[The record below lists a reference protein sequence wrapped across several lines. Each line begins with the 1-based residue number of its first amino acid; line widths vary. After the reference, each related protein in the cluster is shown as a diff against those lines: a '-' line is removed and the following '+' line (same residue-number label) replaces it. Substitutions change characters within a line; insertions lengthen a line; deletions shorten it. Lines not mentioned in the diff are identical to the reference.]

1 MARFQLRTHVAFTT
15 YRPDIDGLRAIA
27 VLTVIAFH
35 FNSQWIPGGFIGVDI
50 FFVISGYIITR
61 IIYVEMQLQ
70 KFSFSIF
77 YIKRIKRILPLF
89 YLVSVSTLLV
99 SWLILTPDDLVRL
112 ADSLRYASVFIAN
125 VYFEKNSGYFA
136 PAADTLPLLHMW
148 SLSVE
153 EQFYFVWPL
162 LLLLSIKC
170 ISPRYRKSFFIFLL
184 LILVGVSEYA
194 ARSGQAA
201 AYYLLQN
208 RGSEL
213 LIGALLS
220 MFVHDKKEM
229 LFARE
234 SALALAGMLGALIL
248 VALFVWLDESA
259 VFPGLN
265 AALVSVATAALILNG
280 ELRKGLLYRL
290 LSSRGLALIGRLSF
304 SLYLWHWPVLA
315 LYRYYFNGINAAGY
329 ATCAMLTFLLAY
341 CSWQYFEKPLRYLNI
356 QKKWVLIGYLVLPI
370 IVLVMIAKDIKR
382 HKGYDERLPE
392 QARHL
397 YEMSITS
404 YDDVTKSV
412 SADSRYQPFNLQPI
426 GDEHLLP
433 KKPGALLWGDSHAGH
448 FRPFVE
454 ELGLKNGFYS
464 LYGGAGGCPPF
475 IGVDLI
481 KYGRLEVECTDTN
494 NKLFEVIKSSEAKV
508 VFLAGRWAMYT
519 ETTRS
524 EGEKGSRV
532 FLGDSTDYSES
543 LENSRRA
550 FRQGMDT
557 TIKELLANNK
567 RPVLFEQVPSYSFLP
582 SNCLVKKST
591 YSWMSEDNCNV
602 EQAEVAQRQL
612 YSNTVIKEMKAKY
625 PQLIIINVNR
635 LICDGEQCLSEV
647 DAVPLY
653 RDNDHLNIEGSKKLF
668 ELYRETNAYQELRY
682 AFR

>member
-1 MARFQLRTHVAFTT
+1 MSFTT

-35 FNSQWIPGGFIGVDI
+35 FNSQWLPGGFIGVDV

-61 IIYVEMQLQ
+61 IIYAEMQQ
-70 KFSFSIF
+70 DRFYFSNF

-89 YLVSVSTLLV
+89 YLVSIVMLLF
-99 SWLILTPDDLVRL
+99 SWLILTPDDLVGL
-112 ADSLRYASVFIAN
+112 ADSIRYASVFIAN

-136 PAADTLPLLHMW
+136 PAAETLPLLHMW

-162 LLLLSIKC
+162 LLFLSIKYL
-170 ISPRYRKSFFIFLL
+170 SPGYRKSYFLLSL

-194 ARSGQAA
+194 ARGAEAS
-201 AYYLLQN
+201 AYYLIQN

-220 MFVHDKKEM
+220 MTLYDKKEM
-229 LFARE
+229 LFAHQ
-234 SALALAGMLGALIL
+234 SALALAGVLGALIL
-248 VALFVWLDESA
+248 AVMFVGLDESA

-265 AALVSVATAALILNG
+265 AALVSVATAAVILNG

-304 SLYLWHWPVLA
+304 SLYLWHWPVLT
-315 LYRYYFNGINAAGY
+315 LYRYYFNGINATGY
-329 ATCAMLTFLLAY
+329 AICAVLTFLLAY

-356 QKKWVLIGYLVLPI
+356 QKRWVLLGYFVLPV
-370 IVLVMIAKDIKR
+370 IVLVMVAKDIKR
-382 HKGYDERLPE
+382 HQGYDERMPE

-397 YEMSITS
+397 YEISRAS
-404 YDDVTKSV
+404 YDNVTKDV
-412 SADSRYQPFNLQPI
+412 SADSRYQPFQLLPI
-426 GDEHLLP
+426 GDERLLP
-433 KKPGALLWGDSHAGH
+433 KKPEALLWGDSHAGH

-454 ELGLKNGFYS
+454 ELGLENEFYS

-481 KYGRLEVECTDTN
+481 KHGLPEVECTDTN
-494 NKLFEVIKSSEAKV
+494 NRLFEVIRDSEVKV

-532 FLGDSTDYSES
+532 FLGDSSDYSES
-543 LENSRRA
+543 IENSRRA
-550 FRQGMDT
+550 FRKGMEA
-557 TIKELLANNK
+557 TIQQLIANNK
-567 RPVLFEQVPSYSFLP
+567 RPILFEQVPSYPFLP
-582 SNCLVKKST
+582 SNCLVKKAT
-591 YSWMSEDNCNV
+591 YSWMKEENCNI
-602 EQAEVAQRQL
+602 EQGNVMKRQA
-612 YSNTVIKEMKAKY
+612 YSNIVIAEMEDKY
-625 PQLIIINVNR
+625 PQLTVIRVNE
-635 LICDGEQCLSEV
+635 LICRGRQCLSEL
-647 DAVPLY
+647 DAIPIY
-653 RDNDHLNIEGSKKLF
+653 RDNDHLNIEGSRKLF
-668 ELYRETNAYQELRY
+668 ELYRQTHAYQKLQY
-682 AFR
+682 ILQ

>member
-1 MARFQLRTHVAFTT
+1 MTFTT
-15 YRPDIDGLRAIA
+15 YRPDVDGLRAIA
-27 VLTVIAFH
+27 VLTVIVFH
-35 FNSQWIPGGFIGVDI
+35 FNSQWMPGGFIGVDV

-61 IIYVEMQLQ
+61 IIYAEIQQ
-70 KFSFSIF
+70 QTFSFASF

-89 YLVSVSTLLV
+89 YLVSIVTLLV

-125 VYFEKNSGYFA
+125 IYFEKNSGYFA

-153 EQFYFVWPL
+153 EQFYFIWPL
-162 LLLLSIKC
+162 LLFLSIRC
-170 ISPRYRKSFFIFLL
+170 LSPRYRKCFFVLLL

-194 ARSGQAA
+194 ARGGQAS
-201 AYYLLQN
+201 AYYLIQN

-220 MFVHDKKEM
+220 MFVHDKKEI

-248 VALFVWLDESA
+248 VGLFFWLDESA

-290 LSSRGLALIGRLSF
+290 LSSRGLALTGRLSF

-315 LYRYYFNGINAAGY
+315 LYRYYFNGIDATGY
-329 ATCAMLTFLLAY
+329 VTCAVLTFLLAY

-356 QKKWVLIGYLVLPI
+356 KKKWVLLGYFVLPVI
-370 IVLVMIAKDIKR
+370 MLVVIAKDIKR
-382 HKGYDERLPE
+382 HQGYDDRLPE
-392 QARHL
+392 QARRL
-397 YEMSITS
+397 YEISITS
-404 YDDVTKSV
+404 YDEITKDV
-412 SADSRYQPFNLQPI
+412 SADSRYQPFQ
-426 GDEHLLP
+426 LLP
-433 KKPGALLWGDSHAGH
+433 VGDAYLLPEKPGALLWGDSHAGH

-464 LYGGAGGCPPF
+464 LYGGAGGCPPL

-481 KYGRLEVECTDTN
+481 NNGRPEAECTDTN
-494 NKLFEVIKSSEAKV
+494 NKLFEVIKNSEAKV

-543 LENSRRA
+543 LANSRRA
-550 FRQGMDT
+550 FRKGIEA
-557 TIKELLANNK
+557 TIQQLIANNK
-567 RPVLFEQVPSYSFLP
+567 RPVLFEQVPSYPFLP
-582 SNCLVKKST
+582 SNCLIKKAT
-591 YSWMSEDNCNV
+591 YSWMKEVSCNIEQTDV
-602 EQAEVAQRQL
+602 EQRQA
-612 YSNTVIKEMKAKY
+612 YANNIITEMSDKY
-625 PQLIIINVNR
+625 PQLTVIRVND
-635 LICDGEQCLSEV
+635 LICRDGQCFSEV
-647 DAVPLY
+647 DTVPLY
-653 RDNDHLNIEGSKKLF
+653 RDNDHLNREGSKKLF
-668 ELYRETNAYQELRY
+668 ELYLKTEGYQWLRQV
-682 AFR
+682 FK

>member
-1 MARFQLRTHVAFTT
+1 MTFTT

-35 FNSQWIPGGFIGVDI
+35 FNSQWLPGGFVGVDI

-61 IIYVEMQLQ
+61 TIYAEMNQSI
-70 KFSFSIF
+70 FSFSNF

-89 YLVSVSTLLV
+89 YLVSIVTLLI

-125 VYFEKNSGYFA
+125 VYFEKNAGYFA

-153 EQFYFVWPL
+153 EQFYFLWPL
-162 LLLLSIKC
+162 LLFLSIKY
-170 ISPRYRKSFFIFLL
+170 ISPRYRKSFFLLAL
-184 LILVGVSEYA
+184 LILVGVSEYT
-194 ARSGQAA
+194 ARSAA
-201 AYYLLQN
+201 ASAYYLIQN

-220 MFVHDKKEM
+220 MLIHDKKEM
-229 LFARE
+229 LLARE
-234 SALALAGMLGALIL
+234 SALAMAGMLGVLTL
-248 VALFVWLDESA
+248 TGLFIWLDESA

-265 AALVSVATAALILNG
+265 AALVSVATAAVILNG

-290 LSSRGLALIGRLSF
+290 LSSRGLALLGRLSF

-315 LYRYYFNGINAAGY
+315 LYRYYFNSINVTGY
-329 ATCAMLTFLLAY
+329 VICAVLTLLLAY
-341 CSWQYFEKPLRYLNI
+341 CSWQYFEKPLRYLNV
-356 QKKWVLIGYLVLPI
+356 QKKWVLLGYFVLPV
-370 IVLVMIAKDIKR
+370 IVLVMVAKDIKR
-382 HKGYDERLPE
+382 HQGYDSRMPE

-397 YEMSITS
+397 YETSIAS
-404 YDDVTKSV
+404 YDDVTKDV
-412 SADSRYQPFNLQPI
+412 SADSRYQPFQLLPI
-426 GDEHLLP
+426 GDERLLSE
-433 KKPGALLWGDSHAGH
+433 KPEALLWGDSHAGH

-454 ELGLKNGFYS
+454 ELGVENGFYS

-481 KYGRLEVECTDTN
+481 KHGRPETGCTETN
-494 NKLFEVIKSSEAKV
+494 NQLFEVIKQSEAAV

-532 FLGDSTDYSES
+532 FLGDSSDYAES

-550 FRQGMDT
+550 FRQGMEV
-557 TIKELLANNK
+557 TIQQLIANNK
-567 RPVLFEQVPSYSFLP
+567 QPVLFEQVPSYDFLP
-582 SNCLVKKST
+582 SNCLVKKAT
-591 YSWMSEDNCNV
+591 YSWMKEKNCNI
-602 EQAEVAQRQL
+602 EQAEVEKRQA
-612 YSNTVIKEMKAKY
+612 YANTVIKEMEAKY
-625 PQLIIINVNR
+625 SQLTVIRVNEF
-635 LICDGEQCLSEV
+635 ICRDGECLSEL
-647 DAVPLY
+647 DAIPLY
-653 RDNDHLNIEGSKKLF
+653 RDNDHLNIEGSRKLF
-668 ELYRETNAYQELRY
+668 ELYRQREAYKSLQRI
-682 AFR
+682 FK